1 MKTIIITGVAGFI
14 GHAIAVKLLSK
25 GHTIIGIDHMHGEGE
40 ILTIKERRLSELI
53 SKPSFKLI
61 KQDIINSSWKKELEQ
76 VHCDL
81 IIHLAAFAGV
91 RRSMQYPME
100 CLQTNVIGF
109 NSVLDF
115 ANSKGI
121 RKVIYASSSSV
132 YGDISVSTKST
143 EQTTTNLATSIYSA
157 SKKSNEL
164 LAHAYSYNFGI
175 QTIGLRFFSVFGPF
189 GRPDMAPWIFA
200 DSISKQKESV
210 IYSNGEMRRDFTYID
225 DVTEAIHMI
234 IEKEI
239 PSYCEVYN
247 IGSSHPYSVMD
258 LYNEIQK
265 NFGVSGKYKLMD
277 RQAGD
282 VNNTFA
288 DMTKFYNDFGR
299 LKQTDFSEGIKRFCK
314 WFKEYKGL
322 S

>member
-14 GHAIAVKLLSK
+14 GHAIAVKLLSE
-25 GHTIIGIDHMHGEGE
+25 GHTIIGIDHMRGEGE
-40 ILTIKERRLSELI
+40 ILSIKERRLYELV

-61 KQDIINSSWKKELEQ
+61 KQDIVDSSWKKELEP

-91 RRSMQYPME
+91 RKSMQYPME

-115 ANSKGI
+115 ANSKGV

-143 EQTTTNLATSIYSA
+143 EQTTTNLLTSIYSV

-164 LAHAYSYNFGI
+164 LAHAYSYNYGI
-175 QTIGLRFFSVFGPF
+175 KTIGLRFFSVFGPF

-210 IYSNGEMRRDFTYID
+210 IYCKGEMRRDFTYID
-225 DVTEAIHMI
+225 DV
-234 IEKEI
+234 
-239 PSYCEVYN
+239 
-247 IGSSHPYSVMD
+247 
-258 LYNEIQK
+258 
-265 NFGVSGKYKLMD
+265 
-277 RQAGD
+277 
-282 VNNTFA
+282 
-288 DMTKFYNDFGR
+288 
-299 LKQTDFSEGIKRFCK
+299 
-314 WFKEYKGL
+314 
-322 S
+322 